1 MKIRLSEIARQEH
14 YVWDELLVL
23 AKEKLSNDMMT
34 GVGKNTWISDEGQ
47 EILTEAI
54 EAPEATAK
62 HISAKVIKVAPN
74 KKYVYAYVR
83 ESGIKIPV
91 LVPKKISERLVGK
104 LITVEVI
111 EDVNGV
117 SYRYRRGTA

>member
-1 MKIRLSEIARQEH
+1 MKKRLTRISEENSVKFKDLISLCA
-14 YVWDELLVL
+14 
-23 AKEKLSNDMMT
+23 EKLSPGMVT
-34 GVGKNTWISDEGQ
+34 GSGKNTWISEEGQ

-83 ESGIKIPV
+83 ESGTKIPV
-91 LVPKKISERLVGK
+91 LVPKKFSARLVGK
-104 LITVEVI
+104 SITVEVI